1 MYYSTQR
8 HTGLSVV
15 KPEKWWSAVYRR
27 AHASAKKAL
36 PAPLWAFLRKSR
48 VRLQARRNRATVT
61 AYLSDLASFVPRQV
75 RHVYGAHTLDLWIAD
90 PTAEQWYDCD
100 WPEPREISLLRSS
113 KLKPGA
119 VVINAG
125 AHQCVLAVLL
135 AREVGP
141 TGLVVAAEANAHN
154 VETARRNRALNRCE
168 QLLIEHAAVS
178 DRNGQLL
185 FSQLGNGSVVDGTE
199 GLGCEVVRAVTID
212 ALAVKYGPPDVVYC
226 DVEGHEGRV
235 LGGARETLACQA
247 DWCLEIHGPEML
259 AKYGDS
265 VESVL
270 SCFPQARYRRLVA
283 SDSPRD
289 FIPLELGSRGLSGRF
304 FFLALHRH

>member
-1 MYYSTQR
+1 
-8 HTGLSVV
+8 V
-15 KPEKWWSAVYRR
+15 
-27 AHASAKKAL
+27 
-36 PAPLWAFLRKSR
+36 
-48 VRLQARRNRATVT
+48 
-61 AYLSDLASFVPRQV
+61 
-75 RHVYGAHTLDLWIAD
+75 WIAD
-90 PTAEQWYDCD
+90 PTAERWYDCD
-100 WPEPREISLLRSS
+100 WSEPCEISLLRSS

-141 TGLVVAAEANAHN
+141 MGLVVAVEANAHN
-154 VETARRNRALNRCE
+154 VETARQNRELNRCE

-178 DRNGQLL
+178 DRIGQIL
-185 FSQLGNGSVVDGTE
+185 FGQLGNGSVVDGTE
-199 GLGCEVVRAVTID
+199 GLGCEVVRAITID

-235 LGGARETLACQA
+235 LEGAKETLAGQA

-283 SDSPRD
+283 ADSPRD
-289 FIPLELGSRGLSGRF
+289 FIQLELGWPGLSGRF